1 MLTRVT
7 VFSLLS
13 LALSYSPAL
22 WAGQAITV
30 FSGGADA
37 RNCYLAAK
45 TAANRMFTS
54 REDLETCDRAL
65 DSGLLKHRDRAGT
78 LVNRAIVETT
88 LSRYKDAF
96 ADYHSAMVIIPD
108 LPEAYVGRGNI
119 YFLANKLDRAIED
132 YSRALELNISR
143 SYITYLNRGMAY
155 EKLGRYD
162 VAEADYRQALAAQP
176 DWELAI
182 KKLNRVL
189 AKQAVKKQ

>member
-7 VFSLLS
+7 VLSLLS
-13 LALSYSPAL
+13 LALFHSPAVF
-22 WAGQAITV
+22 ADAVTV

-37 RNCYLAAK
+37 RSCYQAAK
-45 TAANRMFTS
+45 TAANKLYTS
-54 REDLETCDRAL
+54 REDLDTCDRAL
-65 DSGLLKHRDRAGT
+65 DSGLLKRRDRAGT
-78 LVNRAIVETT
+78 LVNRAIVETA
-88 LSRYKDAF
+88 LSRYQDAF

-119 YFLANKLDRAIED
+119 YFLADKMDRAIED

-143 SYITYLNRGMAY
+143 SYVAYLNRGMAY

-162 VAEADYRQALAAQP
+162 VAETDYRQALAAQP
-176 DWELAI
+176 DWELAM

-189 AKQAVKKQ
+189 AKQAVKQR

>member
-7 VFSLLS
+7 VLSLLS
-13 LALSYSPAL
+13 MVLCYSPAVF
-22 WAGQAITV
+22 AQAMTV
-30 FSGGADA
+30 FSGGAEA
-37 RNCYLAAK
+37 RSCYLAAT

-65 DSGLLKHRDRAGT
+65 ETGILKRRDRAGT
-78 LVNRAIVETT
+78 LVNRAIVETS
-88 LSRYKDAF
+88 LSRYQDAF
-96 ADYHSAMVIIPD
+96 ADYHSALAIVPD

-119 YFLANKLDRAIED
+119 YFLAGKLDRAIED

-143 SYITYLNRGMAY
+143 AYIAHLNRGMAY

-176 DWELAI
+176 DWELA
-182 KKLNRVL
+182 KQKLDRVL
-189 AKQAVKKQ
+189 AKQAVKRQ